1 MSKLDFPPTIN
12 GIVIPRSV
20 AGNSFIATTDNA
32 GKFNLTDIE
41 SDAYRLPHLRRYLL
55 KAGFRIRAASRYA
68 IHVSGPYE
76 LYNQVFKMALCIQQ
90 HAVQKK
96 LGEYEQAEFIEVEKQ
111 HSDDQSWSAIPTE
124 AKISKYAEGVVFE
137 LPHYYTSAEP
147 SALAPGRSHW
157 HLRIPGDLQIALNA
171 ARCHRLG
178 VTGRDVTVAM
188 IDSGFYR
195 HEFYNTNGFRAHFSS
210 KSDVMDEI
218 GHGTGEAAN
227 LFSVA
232 PDVTLIPIKMGQA
245 SASAAFSQAIESQPD
260 IISCSWAF
268 NIPDKLYGPQ
278 RVLDAQIID
287 AVSRGI
293 VVIAA
298 AGNGEFGFPAQHPR
312 VISVGGVYRGDDGS
326 LSASPFASGFK
337 SKIYPDRLVPDV
349 SGLVGLSETDP
360 YLYLPVPP
368 GSKFDREFSPALDD
382 AGTINDGWAAFSG
395 TSAATPQIAGV
406 CALMKQVAPILR
418 PHEFLDIL
426 MQSAIDVSTGRSN
439 PKTGGHAAKI
449 GHDLATGAG
458 LTNAYDA
465 VLEAASR
472 YGRVLQ

>member
-1 MSKLDFPPTIN
+1 MSILNFPSKIN
-12 GIVIPRSV
+12 GIVIPKS
-20 AGNSFIATTDNA
+20 AGGKNFITTTDNV
-32 GKFNLTDIE
+32 GKINLDDLE
-41 SDAYRLPHLRRYLL
+41 CDSYKLPHLKRYLL
-55 KAGFRIRAASRYA
+55 KEGFRIQSASKYA
-68 IHVSGPYE
+68 VHISGSHE
-76 LYNQVFKMALCIQQ
+76 LYNQVFKLELCIQQ
-90 HAVQKK
+90 HTVQKK
-96 LGEYEQAEFIEVEKQ
+96 LGEYKEAEFIEVKKQ
-111 HSDDQSWSAIPTE
+111 HSGDKSWSEIPKE
-124 AKISKYAEGVVFE
+124 AKISKYAEGILFE
-137 LPHYYTSAEP
+137 LPHYFTSAEP

-157 HLRIPGDLQIALNA
+157 HLRVPNDLQIALNA

-178 VTGRDVTVAM
+178 ISGRGVKVAM

-195 HEFYNTNGFRAHFSS
+195 HEFYKANGFRAHISS
-210 KSDVMDEI
+210 KSDVVDEI

-227 LFSVA
+227 LFSIA
-232 PDVTLIPIKMGQA
+232 PDITLIPIKMEQA
-245 SASAAFSQAIESQPD
+245 SASAAFSQAIESKPD

-278 RVLDAQIID
+278 RLLDAQIID

-298 AGNGEFGFPAQHPR
+298 AGNGEFGFPAQHPQ
-312 VISVGGVYRGDDGS
+312 VISVGGVYQSADGS

-337 SKIYPDRLVPDV
+337 SKIYPARLVPDV
-349 SGLVGLSETDP
+349 CGLVGLSETDS

-368 GSKFDREFSPALDD
+368 GSEFDREFSPPADE
-382 AGTINDGWAAFSG
+382 AGSINDGWAAFSG

-406 CALMKQVAPILR
+406 CALMKQVAPNLR

-426 MQSAIDVSTGRSN
+426 IQSSIDVSTGRSN

-458 LTNAYDA
+458 LPSAYNA

-472 YGRVLQ
+472 YGKAL